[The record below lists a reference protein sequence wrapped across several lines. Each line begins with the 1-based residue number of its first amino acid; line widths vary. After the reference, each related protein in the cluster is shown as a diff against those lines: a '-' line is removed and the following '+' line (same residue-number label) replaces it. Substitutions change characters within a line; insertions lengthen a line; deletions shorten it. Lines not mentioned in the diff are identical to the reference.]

1 MLDLVQLIAAWSR
14 NETAFFED
22 FEPAHGNSGHATA
35 SELVEELT
43 RYLADNDDGIA
54 YDGPALSAEALAS
67 ALQLMITQQ
76 RGGFG
81 HGVTRRLGQWRVPGS
96 RQGEALT
103 LWRVVWREQ
112 LVLWLRTGS
121 LPMR

>member
-1 MLDLVQLIAAWSR
+1 MRAVCIQDEQPVLDLVQLIAAWSR
-14 NETAFFED
+14 NETTFFED

-76 RGGFG
+76 RGGLDTASPAASG
-81 HGVTRRLGQWRVPGS
+81 NGVYQGLARVRR
-96 RQGEALT
+96 
-103 LWRVVWREQ
+103 
-112 LVLWLRTGS
+112 
-121 LPMR
+121 